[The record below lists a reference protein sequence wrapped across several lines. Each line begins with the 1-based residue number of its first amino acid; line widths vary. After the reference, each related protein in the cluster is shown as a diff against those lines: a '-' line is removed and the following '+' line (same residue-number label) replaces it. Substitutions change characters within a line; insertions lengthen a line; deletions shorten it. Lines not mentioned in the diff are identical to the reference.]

1 MAEALARGTPAVI
14 SDLPVYG
21 PELDPA
27 VLRVPPGDQAALT
40 AALLRLE
47 REDGLRAAL
56 AAAAMPA
63 VAGLSWEQAARQH
76 PGGARRGA
84 CCAGAAL
91 AGTAGAGPA
100 R

>member
-1 MAEALARGTPAVI
+1 MI
-14 SDLPVYG
+14 SDLPVFG
-21 PELDPA
+21 PELDAA

-47 REDGLRAAL
+47 REEGLRAAL

-63 VAGLSWEQAARQH
+63 VAGLSWEEAARRTRAVLA
-76 PGGARRGA
+76 GAVA
-84 CCAGAAL
+84 AGAAG
-91 AGTAGAGPA
+91 AAGARGVA